1 MMRKTILGSMT
12 SLLLPLAAYGA
23 PSNYGAY
30 QRKLTASAVSHSVLP
45 VGSPSSW
52 QLQLPAIVEADEL
65 FLTQGTQVR
74 ELVLVDAN
82 VQDKHLILKQAK
94 PGIDIIEIQ
103 NAGDGVEALVQ
114 ALTGYKNLQAVHI
127 VAHAEAGVMYLGGHQ
142 IDKQTLLENI
152 PGFTAINQAVREGG
166 DLLLYGCDLA
176 HGKAGED
183 FLEVLQKNTHVDI
196 AASSDKTGNETFGG
210 NWKLE
215 IQKGNIETNLL
226 ADSIALKDFSE
237 VLAAP
242 AGIKNFSSGWTD
254 TGNTLVSTD
263 FIVGAKDANST
274 TPLDVAIYAAPPNPA
289 YIQNGES
296 VNSYFYVNADG
307 VDTGTFELTGLTSGE
322 YLTGQFTDV
331 YIVGILP
338 DNSTIISSTI
348 NGSGA
353 TSYESFNFG
362 TSELSNFSGVQL
374 KGFKLYF
381 DANVLGSVPFFEFR
395 SFTTGTAQDPDT
407 TPPVFQNGTPSV
419 SGTAFTQTTLTVR
432 LDEIGTAFY
441 VVVADGAGA
450 PSSAQVVA
458 GQNSSGTA
466 ALFSGSINATTAA
479 QDFTTNITGLTMGT
493 AYDLYVVARDD
504 EGSPNLQASP
514 TLVDFSTPAFDSDA
528 VLTAAG
534 FVSEP
539 VDLASTIDTA
549 GEAVDVFDFTITD
562 GGASDGLAT
571 TVAQIFVNVSGTST
585 DAERSQIT
593 WRLNGPDASNVMGT
607 YDAGAD
613 TITFSGLGI
622 SIANGGNETYTINA
636 YFNDN
641 TGLTDGSSVVLSID
655 GDADIT
661 VGGSGT
667 QMASGQA
674 AVTNGTGTSIDVTA
688 TQLVFT
694 TLPSGSVSG
703 VALTTQP
710 VIAATDDF
718 GNTDVGFT
726 ETITLTE
733 ASAGG
738 LVNNTQVATAGVATF
753 TNLIYTAT
761 TDQQA
766 FTLTANDQDG
776 IGSNLPTVDASP
788 VISDVVATQLIFTTQ
803 PSPISVDNGITT
815 SFTTVPVVTAVDANS
830 ITDTG
835 YATAFVLAEVNG
847 AGSAILTGAGDE
859 DASATTV
866 TLSPSSGVAT
876 FTGMQLTYTAAGSSN
891 ETFNLRAS
899 SAGLTVADS
908 SSFTATVPPSVTSVD
923 VPVSGTYKTGDTL
936 TFTVNTS
943 ENVTVSGTPR
953 IAITVGSDTV
963 YAEYFGGSGTSD
975 LVFTYTITAGDLDS
989 NGIALASV
997 IEANGGTLQD
1007 GDANDLILTLNAV
1020 GSTAAVLVDAVA
1032 PTISS
1037 VSVPAADT
1045 YLVGETL
1052 SFTVNTTENVT
1063 VSTGGGTPHLP
1074 LTIGATAR
1082 EAVYVSGS
1090 TTSALVF
1097 SYTVQAGDNDGD
1109 GIAIGASAV
1118 LDGGTMRDA
1127 AGNDLTLTLNTVGD
1141 TSGVLVDT
1149 AAPTLQTLSPAD
1161 DSATVAANANFVMTF
1176 SEDITLGAGDI
1187 TFYDSLNVQV
1197 AVIDVASHG
1206 GQLSITGNE
1215 LTINPTADLSEST
1228 SYYIHVDNGA
1238 VTDLAG
1244 IAYAGIADST
1254 SWNFTVADV
1263 TPPTVTS
1270 ITVAGSPSASA
1281 EAIQFTVTF
1290 DEVPANISV
1299 SDFTLTPSGAG
1310 VSGNIASNSPVNLN
1324 TVTVTVDQ
1332 ITGTG
1337 TLRLDVNASSGIT
1350 DTLGNGN
1357 GTNGFVPA
1365 FTSGDLHTV
1374 DREAPGVPTGLSLD
1388 AASDSGTPGDA
1399 ITNDNTPTINGTAD
1413 ANVTVE
1419 VSSDVDG
1426 VLGTTTSDGSGAW
1439 SFTPGAA
1446 MTDGAHNLT
1455 ATAAD
1460 TAGNE
1465 SAASSALAIEVDTA
1479 APTAGIDMA
1488 DTTLVAGEASS
1499 VTITFSEAILGFTND
1514 DLTLANGTLTNVSSS
1529 DGNVTWTATFT
1540 PAADTT
1546 SAVNLISLDLTG
1558 VTDAAGN
1565 AGAGTENSANYTIDT
1580 LRPSATVVIA
1590 DTELL
1595 AGETSLVTMTFNE
1608 AVSGFST
1615 TDLTVVNGSLDAVAS
1630 SDGGVTWTATF
1641 TPDPDIYELDNIISL
1656 DNTGVVDAAGN
1667 TGSGTTFSNEFTVRT
1682 QALTLLVTS
1691 DLDTGDD
1698 ETTAVTLV
1706 DDEADGNGLSLRE
1719 ALFWARSNGDTI
1731 TFDLDGGTAGN
1742 QGGTITLNGSELA
1755 VNHNNLIID
1764 GDLDDDGT
1772 PDITLSGNNVS
1783 RIMRVASGRTGIE
1796 LVGLTLTQG
1805 AGNGGGGGLALEINT
1820 DTTLRDSMIT
1830 DNHELG
1836 WGGGGIYGSTATLR
1850 IINSTISGNSSDSF
1864 GGGIR
1869 LVGNGVLHLI
1879 NSTVSD
1885 NTTTGAGAHGAGIQ
1899 YAGPDLLI
1907 VNSTISG
1914 NAAMGSGA
1922 IGGGLRISGGT
1933 STVYNSTI
1941 VGNAAADSA
1950 GGVSANGTNDVFVN
1964 TVVAG
1969 NAAGAGAMAG
1979 ASGSPLATGGSASDA
1994 IGTIEVATNSYFGT
2008 SATITTDNNG
2018 LNNQGTLDL
2027 LLGDLADNGG
2037 SVMTHRPMAGSALSD
2052 AGSNA
2057 DLPADTYDLDSDTN
2071 VAEALPVDALGAS
2084 RVSGAAVDIGA
2095 VEGNRAPVLLD
2106 LDGGNTHVEDGV
2118 AVVID
2123 NDVTVTDD
2131 ELDGLNGGNGN
2142 YNGAS
2147 VTMAR
2152 NGGADASDTFGF
2164 VDGSGISLVAG
2175 ELIKN
2180 GQVIATF
2187 DTATAGQLMVTY
2199 TDANGELPE
2208 RSDVNAV
2215 MQQITYAT
2223 ASNDPDTTVVLDWT
2237 FTDEAGASV
2246 TETASVTISLKNDA
2260 PVVTATGGTPTFT
2273 EGGTAVDLFSAASI
2287 NPVEAAQSII
2297 SLQLTVTGANNGSD
2311 EILAIDG
2318 SDVLLTQGNALV
2330 TATNA
2335 LDVSV
2340 AVAGTTATVT
2350 LSHATGIT
2358 GAAAQAVIDGL
2369 TYRNTSENP
2378 NPLSRVV
2385 TLSSVQDNGGVANSG
2400 ADTAAPAIAATV
2412 TLSAVNNA
2420 PTITGT
2426 PATVTDQNA
2435 PYSFTPSAADVDSD
2449 TLTFSIA
2456 NQPAWASFDD
2466 ATGTLSGVPSQANVG
2481 VVSNIVITVSDGSES
2496 ASLPA
2501 FSLTVVDVNDA
2512 PVISGMPATS
2522 LDQDTPYLFTPTASD
2537 LDGDDL
2543 TFSMANQP
2551 AWASFDPA
2559 TGTLAGTP
2567 DVDDVGVYP
2576 NIIITVSDGALT
2588 ADLPSFSIEV
2598 LATNVAPEI
2607 SGTPPLT
2614 AYVGAAYSF
2623 TPTASDADDD
2633 ELTFSALGLP
2643 SWLTLDTMTGQL
2655 SGTPGAA
2662 DADMAYNIALSVS
2675 DGIET
2680 VTLPVFTLTVEYD
2693 GAEPVVT
2700 PPEDITINAIG
2711 LYTPISLRQLLSL
2724 PPGTSAAA
2732 VQDALRGLASDSTG
2746 GEDCCVTQ
2754 PQGLLANLILLPP
2767 GRHEIVWR
2775 ATNPDGLTGEA
2786 VQVVNVRPRVAFG
2799 KHQVAVENTS
2809 VQVRVILN
2817 GRSPFYPLEVPYVI
2831 DPASTAL
2838 LGIDHDA
2845 MDGSVT
2851 FTEGQTEV
2859 SFTVNLLAGGTPGDT
2874 RLIIRLDDDSP
2885 RSNEPIPN
2893 YDPANPDIRD
2903 INAGA
2908 ADHHFIN
2915 IIDGNVIPKVN
2926 LVMNQAGADTILVG
2940 AGSGPVTAT
2949 AVVTDPNPGDTHSF
2963 NWAGTDSRLSDTDG
2977 NATNN
2982 TFVFDPAGQAGL
2994 RKLEVVTTD
3003 SAGGVDTSHLYFLI
3017 VPSLPTLD
3025 AGTDTDEDGVDDLTE
3040 GTSDT
3045 NSNGIPDYLDN
3056 MPSSNV
3062 LPQVIISTTSYLI
3075 ECDPGVLC
3083 GIGQF
3088 ALGGDSGGVQILNDE
3103 LGVTEG
3109 LVADEDFEPAGGIFD
3124 FVIRDLPTA
3133 GQSVRI
3139 VIPQQAPIP
3148 ANAVYRKFMGGEWVN
3163 FVENADNTLHSA
3175 PGNPG
3180 YCPPPGDDTWAPGL
3194 VEGYLCVQ
3202 LSIQDGGPNDADGI
3216 VNSAIAD
3223 PGAVSS
3229 AKPVEPPPPPPPP
3242 PATSID
3248 SEGKGGGALDWTWLL
3263 FGGVLLVLRR
3273 YGSKKPAVLLL
3284 VVALF
3289 SGASQAQPEAGDTY
3303 LRLNVYQAEGDQ
3315 SAGDFSSAMAGDG
3328 MAVSLRDYDESRVA
3342 YRLSVGY
3349 QWTEATSVELGYL
3362 DLGDVTVNFDTTVT
3376 DMAALTRALEEHYPM
3391 SADGFTLSHRFGHH
3405 FASGLSLSGEVGI
3418 FMWDGKIDVDGAAID
3433 PDLGSGIDP
3442 LLGVQ
3447 LDYRLAEPVSLG
3459 LGYQRIFFDGQSV
3472 DLMGVSGI
3480 WHF

>member
-23 PSNYGAY
+23 PSSYGAY
-30 QRKLTASAVSHSVLP
+30 QRKLTASAVSHSALP
-45 VGSPSSW
+45 VSSPLSW
-52 QLQLPAIVEADEL
+52 QRQSPAVVQADEL
-65 FLTQGTQVR
+65 FLTQGTQAR

-82 VQDKHLILKQAK
+82 VQDKHLILKQVK
-94 PGIDIIEIQ
+94 PGIDIVEIK
-103 NAGDGVEALVQ
+103 NADGGVEALVQ
-114 ALTGYKNLQAVHI
+114 ALKGYKNLHAVHI

-152 PGFTAINQAVREGG
+152 PGFAAINQAVREGG

-176 HGKAGED
+176 QGEAGED
-183 FLEVLQKNTHVDI
+183 LLDVLKQNTHVDV
-196 AASSDKTGNETFGG
+196 AASVDKTGNEILGA
-210 NWKLE
+210 NWDLE
-215 IQKGNIETNLL
+215 IRKGDIDTLVLSE
-226 ADSIALKDFSE
+226 SIALKDFSTI
-237 VLAAP
+237 LAA
-242 AGIKNFSSGWTD
+242 ADGTYDFSGWA
-254 TGNTLVSTD
+254 GNNTTELSTTD
-263 FIVGAKDANST
+263 FRMTARDGSNIIRNVGIYGGSIGYMATGAGNANHY
-274 TPLDVAIYAAPPNPA
+274 L
-289 YIQNGES
+289 
-296 VNSYFYVNADG
+296 YVRADG
-307 VDTGTFELTGLTSGE
+307 TNTTAFELTGLSSGE
-322 YLTGQFTDV
+322 ALGYMHNFSNIR
-331 YIVGILP
+331 IVGMVQGGGTV
-338 DNSTIISSTI
+338 NSSTI
-348 NGSGA
+348 AGTA
-353 TSYESFNFG
+353 TFDESFTFG
-362 TSELSNFSGVQL
+362 GGQLTAFSGVKL
-374 KGFKLYF
+374 TGFKLYF
-381 DANVLGSVPFFEFR
+381 DCGTSCDQLADVALFEFR
-395 SFTTGTAQDPDT
+395 NFTIQGAIDSSPPIVTDGNISISGYSGIGNAYKIGDTVTATWNNTAGGDNNSDPLSSVTVDFTQFGGGAAIAATNSAGTWSATYTIVSGAIDATNRNVSVTATNSSGSTTTADT
-407 TPPVFQNGTPSV
+407 TNATVDNVAPTVTDPRISISGASGTGGAYKIGDTVTATWNNTAGGDNNSDAV
-419 SGTAFTQTTLTVR
+419 SGVTV
-432 LDEIGTAFY
+432 DFSQFGGGAA
-441 VVVADGAGA
+441 VAAT
-450 PSSAQVVA
+450 
-458 GQNSSGTA
+458 NSSGTW
-466 ALFSGSINATTAA
+466 TA
-479 QDFTTNITGLTMGT
+479 
-493 AYDLYVVARDD
+493 
-504 EGSPNLQASP
+504 
-514 TLVDFSTPAFDSDA
+514 
-528 VLTAAG
+528 
-534 FVSEP
+534 
-539 VDLASTIDTA
+539 
-549 GEAVDVFDFTITD
+549 
-562 GGASDGLAT
+562 
-571 TVAQIFVNVSGTST
+571 
-585 DAERSQIT
+585 
-593 WRLNGPDASNVMGT
+593 
-607 YDAGAD
+607 
-613 TITFSGLGI
+613 
-622 SIANGGNETYTINA
+622 
-636 YFNDN
+636 
-641 TGLTDGSSVVLSID
+641 
-655 GDADIT
+655 
-661 VGGSGT
+661 
-667 QMASGQA
+667 
-674 AVTNGTGTSIDVTA
+674 
-688 TQLVFT
+688 
-694 TLPSGSVSG
+694 
-703 VALTTQP
+703 
-710 VIAATDDF
+710 
-718 GNTDVGFT
+718 
-726 ETITLTE
+726 
-733 ASAGG
+733 
-738 LVNNTQVATAGVATF
+738 
-753 TNLIYTAT
+753 
-761 TDQQA
+761 
-766 FTLTANDQDG
+766 
-776 IGSNLPTVDASP
+776 
-788 VISDVVATQLIFTTQ
+788 
-803 PSPISVDNGITT
+803 
-815 SFTTVPVVTAVDANS
+815 
-830 ITDTG
+830 
-835 YATAFVLAEVNG
+835 
-847 AGSAILTGAGDE
+847 
-859 DASATTV
+859 
-866 TLSPSSGVAT
+866 
-876 FTGMQLTYTAAGSSN
+876 
-891 ETFNLRAS
+891 
-899 SAGLTVADS
+899 
-908 SSFTATVPPSVTSVD
+908 
-923 VPVSGTYKTGDTL
+923 
-936 TFTVNTS
+936 
-943 ENVTVSGTPR
+943 
-953 IAITVGSDTV
+953 
-963 YAEYFGGSGTSD
+963 
-975 LVFTYTITAGDLDS
+975 TYTITAGAIDATNRNVSVTATDNAGNTTTTADTTNATVDSVAPTVTDANISISGGGTGSGGTYIIGDTVTATWNNTAGGDNNSDSITNVTFDFSQFGGGAAVTATNNANTWTATYTVVAGVIEAGGRNVSVTATDNAGNATTRADTSNAAVDNAAPTVVSVSVPANATYIAGQNLDFTVNIAAGSDVVVNTTGGTPRIALTIGATTRYASYISGSASPWLTFRYTVQSGDLDA
-989 NGIALASV
+989 NGIAVAGV
-997 IEANGGTLQD
+997 IEANGGILQD
-1007 GDANDLILTLNAV
+1007 GSGNDMNLTLNAV
-1020 GSTAAVLVDAVA
+1020 GSTASVLVDAVA

-1063 VSTGGGTPHLP
+1063 VNTGGGTPHLP

-1082 EAVYVSGS
+1082 EAVYASGS

-1141 TSGVLVDT
+1141 ASGVLVDT

-1161 DSATVAANANFVMTF
+1161 DSATVAANANFVMAF

-1187 TFYDSLNVQV
+1187 TLYDSLNVPV
-1197 AVIDVASHG
+1197 AVIDVTSHG

-1228 SYYIHVDNGA
+1228 SYYIQVDNGA
-1238 VTDLAG
+1238 VTDLVG

-1290 DEVPANISV
+1290 NEVPANISV

-1324 TVTVTVDQ
+1324 TVTVTIDQ

-1337 TLRLDVNASSGIT
+1337 TLRLDVNANSGIT

-1399 ITNDNTPTINGTAD
+1399 VTNDNTPTINGTAD
-1413 ANVTVE
+1413 ANVTIE

-1479 APTAGIDMA
+1479 PPTVGIVVA
-1488 DTTLVAGEASS
+1488 DTNLLVGETSS
-1499 VTITFSEAILGFTND
+1499 VTFTFSEAILGFAND
-1514 DLTLANGTLTNVSSS
+1514 DLTIGNGTLTNVSSS
-1529 DGNVTWTATFT
+1529 DGNVTWTATLT
-1540 PAADTT
+1540 PAADTA
-1546 SAVNLISLDLTG
+1546 AVTNVISLNLTG
-1558 VTDAAGN
+1558 VTDIAGN
-1565 AGAGTENSANYTIDT
+1565 AGAATTDSNNYAVDTQRPTATI
-1580 LRPSATVVIA
+1580 VVA

-1595 AGETSLVTMTFNE
+1595 AGETALVTITFSE
-1608 AVSGFST
+1608 AVSGL
-1615 TDLTVVNGSLDAVAS
+1615 DAADMDVINGSLGAFTTGDNI
-1630 SDGGVTWTATF
+1630 TWTATF
-1641 TPDPDIYELDNIISL
+1641 TPDPDIYELDNLISL

-1667 TGSGTTFSNEFTVRT
+1667 TGSGTTFSNEFTIRT

-1691 DLDTGDD
+1691 NLDTGDD
-1698 ETTAVTLV
+1698 GTTAATLI

-1764 GDLDDDGT
+1764 GDLDDDGS

-1783 RIMRVASGRTGIE
+1783 RIIRVASGRTGIE
-1796 LVGLTLTQG
+1796 LIGLTLTQG
-1805 AGNGGGGGLALEINT
+1805 GGNGGGGGLALEVNT
-1820 DTTLRDSMIT
+1820 DTTLRDSMVT

-1836 WGGGGIYGSTATLR
+1836 WGGGGIYGSTVTLR
-1850 IINSTISGNSSDSF
+1850 IINSTISGNSSDTF

-1879 NSTVSD
+1879 NSTVSN
-1885 NTTTGAGAHGAGIQ
+1885 NTTTGAGGHGAGIQ
-1899 YAGPDLLI
+1899 YAGPDLLV

-1914 NAAMGSGA
+1914 NTASGLSSV
-1922 IGGGLRISGGT
+1922 GGGLRISSGAAAI
-1933 STVYNSTI
+1933 YNSTI
-1941 VGNAAADSA
+1941 VGNAAADSG

-1969 NAAGAGAMAG
+1969 NTAGAGATASG
-1979 ASGSPLATGGSASDA
+1979 SGSPLATGGSASDV
-1994 IGTIEVATNSYFGT
+1994 IGTIEAATNSYFGT
-2008 SATITTDNNG
+2008 SATITTDNNS

-2037 SVMTHRPMAGSALSD
+2037 SIMTHRPMAGSALSD
-2052 AGSNA
+2052 AGSNLA
-2057 DLPADTYDLDSDTN
+2057 LPADTYDLDGDAIT
-2071 VAEALPVDALGAS
+2071 AEALPIDAVGSA
-2084 RVSGAAVDIGA
+2084 RVAGAAVDIGA

-2106 LDGGNTHVEDGV
+2106 LSGGNTYIEDGV
-2118 AVVID
+2118 AVVMD

-2131 ELDGLNGGNGN
+2131 ELDELNGGNGN

-2147 VTMAR
+2147 VTIAR
-2152 NGGADASDTFGF
+2152 NGGVEASDTFGF
-2164 VDGSGISLVAG
+2164 MDGSGMNLVAG
-2175 ELIKN
+2175 EIIKN
-2180 GQVIATF
+2180 GQAIATF
-2187 DTATAGQLMVTY
+2187 DTATAGQLVVTY

-2208 RSDVNAV
+2208 RSDVNAM

-2223 ASNDPDTTVVLDWT
+2223 TSNDPDASVVLDWT

-2260 PVVTATGGTPTFT
+2260 PVVMATGGTPTFT
-2273 EGGTAVDLFSAASI
+2273 EGGAAVDLFSAVSI
-2287 NPVEAAQSII
+2287 NPVEAVQSII
-2297 SLQLTVTGANNGSD
+2297 SLQLTVAGINNGSD

-2318 SDVLLTQGNALV
+2318 SDVVLTQGNALV

-2358 GAAAQAVIDGL
+2358 GVAAQAVIDGL

-2378 NPLSRVV
+2378 NPLSRTV

-2412 TLSAVNNA
+2412 TISAVNNA

-2435 PYSFTPSAADVDSD
+2435 LYSFTPSAADVDSD

-2456 NQPAWASFDD
+2456 NQPVWTSFDTE
-2466 ATGTLSGVPSQANVG
+2466 TGTLSGVPSQANVG
-2481 VVSNIVITVSDGSES
+2481 ITSNIVITVSDGVES
-2496 ASLPA
+2496 SNLPA

-2543 TFSMANQP
+2543 TFSVANQP

-2567 DVDDVGVYP
+2567 DVDDVGLYP

-2588 ADLPSFSIEV
+2588 ANLPGFSIEV

-2614 AYVGAAYSF
+2614 AYVGATYSF

-2633 ELTFSALGLP
+2633 ELSFSALGLP
-2643 SWLTLDTMTGQL
+2643 GWLTLNAATGQL
-2655 SGTPGAA
+2655 SGTPRAA
-2662 DADMAYNIALSVS
+2662 DADMSYNIALSVS

-2724 PPGTSAAA
+2724 PPGTSPA
-2732 VQDALRGLASDSTG
+2732 VVQQALRDLASDSTG

-2977 NATNN
+2977 SATNN

-3003 SAGGVDTSHLYFLI
+3003 SAGGVDTSYLYFL
-3017 VPSLPTLD
+3017 VLPSLPVLD
-3025 AGTDTDEDGVDDLTE
+3025 AGTDTDEDGIDDLTE

-3088 ALGGDSGGVQILNDE
+3088 ALGGGSGGVQVLNDE

-3109 LVADEDFEPAGGIFD
+3109 LVADEDFEPVGGIFD

-3202 LSIQDGGPNDADGI
+3202 LNIQDGGPNDADGI

-3315 SAGDFSSAMAGDG
+3315 SAGDFSRAMAGDG
-3328 MAVSLRDYDESRVA
+3328 LAVSLRDYDESRVA

-3362 DLGDVTVNFDTTVT
+3362 DLGDVTVNFDTTAT

-3405 FASGLSLSGEVGI
+3405 FTSGLSLSGEVGI

-3447 LDYRLAEPVSLG
+3447 LDYRLAKPVSIG
-3459 LGYQRIFFDGQSV
+3459 LGYQRIFFDGQAV
-3472 DLMGVSGI
+3472 DLAGLSAT